1 MHWVF
6 LGIAILAEVIAT
18 SALKLTDGF
27 TRLLPSA
34 MVVAGYG
41 LAFYFLALTLRT
53 LNVGVAYA
61 IWAGV
66 GMALI
71 ALIGWLVL
79 DQSLDA
85 AGIAGIALIIS
96 GVIVLSAVS
105 RSITA

>member
-6 LGIAILAEVIAT
+6 LGIAILAEVTAT

-41 LAFYFLALTLRT
+41 FAFYFLALTLRT

-85 AGIAGIALIIS
+85 AGVAGIALIIS
-96 GVIVLSAVS
+96 GVILLSAVS
-105 RSITA
+105 RSVTA